1 MAISVVTF
9 GEKELELLQDYIP
22 DGLLTGFGLTHIF
35 GAVEGEEIK
44 GFEVVRQTDDDA
56 AVLTWIYVFEEYR
69 KQGIGNALLDYIVKQ
84 VEPESDQVL
93 FVEYP
98 AEIDDAK
105 VLDYMLARRD
115 FDIWEEP
122 ISIGEIDRYTI
133 QNTLL
138 ADQDPD
144 AEFDADIF
152 RLEEVPT
159 AILNDFM
166 DKNEGLSI
174 HDFDIY
180 NADKVLSLVLAK
192 DGKMK
197 GILLVTPDEKFGEY
211 IISNLYVEKKA
222 VALVMGFLTKALD
235 YLINT
240 DNLIQKLS
248 FLAQDEQAK
257 DFIDHALSNL
267 VTWETEYVKRASLT
281 GDVEI

>member
-9 GEKELELLQDYIP
+9 GEKELELLQNYIP

-115 FDIWEEP
+115 FDIWEEA
-122 ISIGEIDRYTI
+122 ISIGEIDRYLI
-133 QNTLL
+133 RDSFL
-138 ADQDPD
+138 AEQDTTD
-144 AEFDADIF
+144 EFDADIF

-159 AILNDFM
+159 AALNDFM
-166 DKNEGLSI
+166 DKNEGLTI

-192 DGKMK
+192 DGNMK
-197 GILLVTPDEKFGEY
+197 GILLITPDEKLGEY

-222 VALVMGFLTKALD
+222 VTLVMGFLTRALD

-240 DNLIQKLS
+240 DNLIQKLK

-257 DFIDHALSNL
+257 DFIDHALSNR
-267 VTWETEYVKRASLT
+267 VVWETEYVKRASLT
-281 GDVEI
+281 GEVEI

>member
-22 DGLLTGFGLTHIF
+22 DGLLSGFGLTHIF

-115 FDIWEEP
+115 FDIWEEA

-159 AILNDFM
+159 ATLNDFM
-166 DKNEGLSI
+166 DKNEGLTI

-192 DGKMK
+192 DGNMK
-197 GILLVTPDEKFGEY
+197 GILLITPDEKFGEY
-211 IISNLYVEKKA
+211 MISNLYVEKKA
-222 VALVMGFLTKALD
+222 ITLVMGFLTQALD

>member
-22 DGLLTGFGLTHIF
+22 DGLLSGFGLTHIF

-44 GFEVVRQTDDDA
+44 GFEVVRQTDDNA

-93 FVEYP
+93 LVEYP

-105 VLDYMLARRD
+105 VLDYMLTRRN

-159 AILNDFM
+159 ATLNDFM

-192 DGKMK
+192 DGNMK
-197 GILLVTPDEKFGEY
+197 GILLITPDEKFGEY
-211 IISNLYVEKKA
+211 MISNLYVEKKA
-222 VALVMGFLTKALD
+222 VALVMGFLTQALD

-248 FLAQDEQAK
+248 FLAQDKQAK